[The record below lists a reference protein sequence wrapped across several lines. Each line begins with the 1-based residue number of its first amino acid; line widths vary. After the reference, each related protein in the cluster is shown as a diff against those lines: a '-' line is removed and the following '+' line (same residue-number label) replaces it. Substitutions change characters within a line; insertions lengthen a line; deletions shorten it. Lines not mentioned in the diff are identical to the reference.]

1 MTATLST
8 VRIVREGEAC
18 EVRCVNPSRVK
29 ALVKSMPSSDDLVQ
43 LSDVFQVM
51 SDSNRLK
58 ILHCLS
64 QGEVCVCDIS
74 AVLGLSVSAVSHQ
87 LRLLRAMRLVT
98 ARREGKN
105 VYYSLDD
112 EHIAR
117 LMRMA
122 LKHEQE

>member
-1 MTATLST
+1 MTARMST

-18 EVRCVNPSRVK
+18 DVRCLNPTKVK
-29 ALVKSMPSSDDLVQ
+29 TLLKSMPSSDGLVQ
-43 LSDVFQVM
+43 LSDLFQVM

-64 QGEVCVCDIS
+64 ESEVCVCDLS
-74 AVLGLSVSAVSHQ
+74 AVLGLSVSGVSHQ

-98 ARREGKN
+98 SRREGKN

-112 EHIAR
+112 EHIAK

-122 LKHEQE
+122 LEHERE

>member
-1 MTATLST
+1 MIPKMLT

-18 EVRCVNPSRVK
+18 EVRCLNPLRVK
-29 ALVKSMPSSDDLVQ
+29 ALLKSMPSGDDLAQ

-58 ILHCLS
+58 VLHCLS
-64 QGEVCVCDIS
+64 EGEVCVCDLS
-74 AVLGLSVSAVSHQ
+74 AVLGLSVSGVSHH

-98 ARREGKN
+98 SRREGKN

-112 EHIAR
+112 AHITK
-117 LMRMA
+117 LMKMA
-122 LKHEQE
+122 LEHERE

>member
-1 MTATLST
+1 MSAKMST
-8 VRIVREGEAC
+8 IRIVREGEAC
-18 EVRCVNPSRVK
+18 EVRCLNPSKVK
-29 ALVKSMPSSDDLVQ
+29 TLLKSMPSGDDLVQ

-64 QGEVCVCDIS
+64 ENEVCVCDLS

-98 ARREGKN
+98 SRREGKN
-105 VYYSLDD
+105 VYYSLED
-112 EHIAR
+112 EHITK

-122 LKHEQE
+122 LDHEQE